1 MRLGYLIKGQNKEKK
16 TKQDKKT
23 KNPGGRATEASKE
36 ESDQKSKTRIHA
48 MLYLNKNGQKY
59 RRKWKKADDTWHA
72 GQWVL
77 DLNVQK
83 EPGEAS

>member
-36 ESDQKSKTRIHA
+36 ESD
-48 MLYLNKNGQKY
+48 
-59 RRKWKKADDTWHA
+59 
-72 GQWVL
+72 
-77 DLNVQK
+77 
-83 EPGEAS
+83 